1 MTRIT
6 IILNDEEKKA
16 LRALADGE
24 LRDPRDQVVFIIRT
38 ELKRLG
44 MIEITNSM
52 SNPPA
57 CDHAADEIK
66 KSYSK
71 GKKQNEQRP
80 TEKKR
85 NIERAASF
93 K

>member
-6 IILNDEEKKA
+6 ITLSSEEKES
-16 LRALADGE
+16 LLILAE
-24 LRDPRDQVVFIIRT
+24 KEYRDPRGQAALIIRR
-38 ELKRLG
+38 ELERLG

-80 TEKKR
+80 TEKKG